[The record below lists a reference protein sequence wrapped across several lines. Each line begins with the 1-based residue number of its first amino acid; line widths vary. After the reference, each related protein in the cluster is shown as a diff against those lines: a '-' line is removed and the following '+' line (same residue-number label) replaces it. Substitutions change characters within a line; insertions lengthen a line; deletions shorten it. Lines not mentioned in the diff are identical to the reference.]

1 MSLFRIFIVED
12 DEWYSEWLKYNLTA
26 NPDNEV
32 FVFKTG
38 KDCLANLFSKPDV
51 VCIDFKLPDTTGDKL
66 LSQIRSVN
74 QNIPVVV
81 ISGQED
87 VSIAVD
93 LLRSGAHD
101 YIVKDDHAKE
111 VLWNAVERIKET
123 SGLRQE
129 IETLKV
135 KLGQK
140 YSFEKTLIGQ
150 SAAIRK
156 TYTVIEKAIN
166 TNVNVSISGE
176 TGTGKEVVAKA
187 IHFNGRRKDRPFVA
201 VNMAA
206 IPRELVESELF
217 GHEKGSFTGAVDK
230 KIGKFEEA
238 NGGTLFLDEIAELD
252 LNVQSKL
259 LRVLQERELVRVG
272 GVKTIPLDIRIITA
286 SHKDLA
292 EEVRKKTFRED
303 LYYRILGLPIELPP
317 LRARGNDV
325 LILAKHFIADFV
337 RENKCGQI
345 TFSEDAKTKLLNYA
359 YPGNVRE
366 LKSVVELAAV
376 MCEEGEI
383 KSDDITFRNLNAGEV
398 YAGDERT
405 LKEYTADI
413 IAYYMKK
420 YNNNVIEVARRLDIG
435 KSSIYNMI
443 NRNEIK
449 K

>member
-140 YSFEKTLIGQ
+140 YRFEKTLIGQ

-413 IAYYMKK
+413 ITYYMKK